1 MEGHEERLRRIEEK
15 LDQLLER
22 EGSLDNGQQDSGGH
36 ERELDD
42 GQADAHGA
50 DLALSVRG
58 GQPGH
63 DGMYVC
69 RAEIANYGEGVAQ
82 QVRWWLSTR
91 EGEVVSTVAG
101 GDRVSLRPRETVELE
116 VVEIPGWEKFPLNHV
131 WCRLAWRDAEGE
143 HEKHRRYVESAAEM
157 HRWTWRRPKR

>member
-15 LDQLLER
+15 LDQLLEC

-58 GQPGH
+58 GQPGTT
-63 DGMYVC
+63 GCTCAVP
-69 RAEIANYGEGVAQ
+69 RSPTTEKVL
-82 QVRWWLSTR
+82 LSR
-91 EGEVVSTVAG
+91 FAG
-101 GDRVSLRPRETVELE
+101 GSPREK
-116 VVEIPGWEKFPLNHV
+116 EKSS
-131 WCRLAWRDAEGE
+131 
-143 HEKHRRYVESAAEM
+143 RRSRAVTE
-157 HRWTWRRPKR
+157 